1 VRIVLCAMF
10 ACIVTVLASRG
21 AAFGQDSSFAAGPQ
35 YLMNHGSP
43 LFARPISTPSMS
55 LSGPSLEV
63 GADNATG
70 VLIAGA
76 ENQTVVPPS
85 AVALPHVDF
94 FPAYYGVTP
103 AKVIEIRFS
112 AARDEQSTRG
122 ELPASI
128 LDNTGV
134 WQLTTAQALRERG
147 YGVTLVEAGAY
158 SKSLARHASHIYT
171 NADIERLHSGS

>member
-1 VRIVLCAMF
+1 MRIVLCGTF
-10 ACIVTVLASRG
+10 ACIVTVLASLG
-21 AAFGQDSSFAAGPQ
+21 AAFGQDSSFATGPQ
-35 YLMNHGSP
+35 YLMNHGSQ

-55 LSGPSLEV
+55 LSGPPLEV

-94 FPAYYGVTP
+94 FSAYYGVTP
-103 AKVIEIRFS
+103 ANVIEIRFS
-112 AARDEQSTRG
+112 EARGEQSTRG

-171 NADIERLHSGS
+171 NADIERLHRGS